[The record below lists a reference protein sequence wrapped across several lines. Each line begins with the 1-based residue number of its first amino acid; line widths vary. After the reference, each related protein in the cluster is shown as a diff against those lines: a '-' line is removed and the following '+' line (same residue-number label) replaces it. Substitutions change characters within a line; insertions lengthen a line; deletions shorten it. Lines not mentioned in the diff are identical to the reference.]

1 LLRTEL
7 PFLESAYWPTED
19 EHRKALE
26 PIFDQLVGELVTV
39 RVLDF
44 GGDKVPPF
52 LSVLAGNLHDV
63 PPRGLPALLDT
74 PSALGAQLRAILKA
88 GARSRLR
95 IMLPMVTSL
104 REVAH
109 ARHLFQ
115 QAVEEVGVQAPPLGV
130 MIEVPSAALL
140 ADALAQ
146 EVDFFSIGSND
157 LTQHVLGLN
166 RRDPGSQPALAAH
179 PSILTLIARVVRA
192 GQARNV
198 SVGVCGEAAGDPL
211 VLPLIIG
218 SGIRS
223 ISVGPARLDEV
234 RARVR
239 RLSAEVCRDVF
250 RRALRSNSVDDVW
263 DLVRVEALPSIP

>member
-1 LLRTEL
+1 
-7 PFLESAYWPTED
+7 
-19 EHRKALE
+19 
-26 PIFDQLVGELVTV
+26 
-39 RVLDF
+39 
-44 GGDKVPPF
+44 
-52 LSVLAGNLHDV
+52 
-63 PPRGLPALLDT
+63 
-74 PSALGAQLRAILKA
+74 
-88 GARSRLR
+88 
-95 IMLPMVTSL
+95 
-104 REVAH
+104 VAH
-109 ARHLFQ
+109 ARQLFQ
-115 QAVEEVGVQAPPLGV
+115 QAVEEVGVEAPPLGV

-179 PSILTLIARVVRA
+179 PSILSLIARVVRA

-198 SVGVCGEAAGDPL
+198 SVGVCGEAAGDAL

-218 SGIRS
+218 SGIGS
-223 ISVGPARLDEV
+223 ISVGAALLDEV

-250 RRALRSNSVDDVW
+250 RRALRSKSVDDVW
-263 DLVRVEALPSIP
+263 HLVRAEALPSIP